1 MRAGNSSSTSRG
13 GSGWALGR
21 GATVTGLSRWPL
33 ANPLALTF
41 AFTAVLTVAVV
52 IATSGLE
59 AWLSG
64 TFSFCTLETVS
75 MRTGT
80 WFPNDD
86 GGGVACFFFLAVLD
100 VGLGA
105 GIGVG
110 LDVTGEG
117 LEVSGRGLS
126 VSGGGLAVGGRGL
139 AVNGRGLEADL
150 EGPLTMRREEIS
162 NMVGTARCSCIVLA
176 TQLSSSDGGEG
187 RRMGCFFLREEEE
200 EERSWGPA
208 GRGRGGLLGGG
219 LEEEEGRM
227 TVLEVLLLLA
237 WLQAEVAPP
246 AGLGGR
252 ILETRAGKS
261 SSWKEECFL
270 GWAE

>member
-1 MRAGNSSSTSRG
+1 
-13 GSGWALGR
+13 
-21 GATVTGLSRWPL
+21 
-33 ANPLALTF
+33 
-41 AFTAVLTVAVV
+41 
-52 IATSGLE
+52 
-59 AWLSG
+59 
-64 TFSFCTLETVS
+64 

-110 LDVTGEG
+110 LDVTREG
-117 LEVSGRGLS
+117 LEVGGRGLA

-139 AVNGRGLEADL
+139 EAVGADL

-187 RRMGCFFLREEEE
+187 RRTGSFFLREEEE

-227 TVLEVLLLLA
+227 TVLEVFLLLLA

-246 AGLGGR
+246 VCLGGR